1 MINKQTKKAIIMSL
15 ILGMTIGMG
24 QLTDA
29 YTIDKGYITLKADS
43 FKTIGN
49 IENSGIKTDKVT
61 GEIKINTR
69 AVSQTQLNEIS
80 NKIQTA
86 TSMPLK
92 IVKKADNS
100 LAITY
105 NDNDITNTLELVYS
119 GNFNMKNK
127 ANDAY
132 TNASGNQV
140 IKMYSDAGKEIE
152 IPYMESLQISNTQYD
167 DNLIIDNGQN
177 IIATDDVIPTGRQEL
192 IHKKIADISQLIGK
206 QVFAVGIA
214 TDATGNLQMPNM
226 LGTVQSD
233 YSIEGTIDGNLTYTN
248 FLLKTLKNGEE
259 SYWNVFNEDI
269 SSLEKYKK
277 YAPHADKESTDGK
290 SNAMPI
296 ILEDNELITQMAN
309 AKTEADR
316 ITILK
321 QKYPIIAEIIQTVD
335 LTKRHQSY
343 PALIILPTKEELDAD
358 RDIILGAEIKG
369 KSKVTCQKDSGL
381 ASLEISDGSQY
392 NVTQGRLYVRE
403 YIRTDKTSSFKGKV
417 LKQFA
422 AANQNVMEG
431 DLHIAGNI
439 DLQNKKIQ
447 VQEATSMDNPI
458 NKGQIDTALDTAK
471 AQKEKL
477 QTYYAGTGISIEGQ
491 NQIQLN
497 TNLCSVPTEKNKFT
511 LVNYGHISLGGVLLG
526 GNDVLKATIT
536 DIKNVKNGKET
547 IHSKDLINGSQ
558 LYSVQQSIAGFADRI
573 QTNKTQLEALKS
585 SINAKKED
593 LSGIQKN
600 LNTIKETKL
609 SQDMSNLTTDGE
621 AVIKNQVKKAIQKFQ
636 KDMDVST
643 VQANVQEAR
652 VSGAMEAKPTKS
664 YEPSIML
671 ADTPIEATNEPVNAA
686 SAVSKEDI
694 AAKADLSQT
703 KVNLEK
709 KATLDTMDVA
719 AYTKQLSKGLTT
731 GESAY
736 HAIQEAKEDRLVQA
750 KENTL
755 TVGANG
761 AETKIDASKKNWTG
775 IVVDEKEA
783 GSMANIEYVNQE
795 LSMESSYDK
804 LSLMKKDLEKDTN
817 KGIAKTAALA
827 ALKPIGHDEEDKVSF
842 AIGYGHYK
850 DGNAAAIGTFY
861 KPSQDILIHLD
872 ITAGAG
878 KPGMNTGVSFK
889 VGKGSSYAS
898 MTREQLAEENAAMRD
913 QVEKQA
919 ERIHTQKEKI
929 EHLESVMQSIR
940 F

>member
-1 MINKQTKKAIIMSL
+1 MIKKQIKKAIIMSL

-29 YTIDKGYITLKADS
+29 YSIDKGYITIKADS
-43 FKTIGN
+43 FKNIGN
-49 IENSGIKTDKVT
+49 IENDGIKTDTAT
-61 GEIKINTR
+61 GEIKINTK

-92 IVKKADNS
+92 IIKKADNS

-119 GNFNMKNK
+119 GNFNMKTK
-127 ANDAY
+127 ANNTY
-132 TNASGNQV
+132 TNAAGNQV
-140 IKMYSDAGKEIE
+140 VKMYSDAGKEIE
-152 IPYMESLQISNTQYD
+152 IPYIENLQISNTQYE

-192 IHKKIADISQLIGK
+192 IHKKIANISQLIGK

-233 YSIEGTIDGNLTYTN
+233 YSIEGTIDGDLTYTN

-321 QKYPIIAEIIQTVD
+321 QKYPIIAEIIESVD

-343 PALIILPTKEELDAD
+343 PALIILPTKGELDAD

-369 KSKVTCQKDSGL
+369 KSKITCQKDSGL

-392 NVTQGRLYVRE
+392 NVTKGRLYVRE
-403 YIRTDKTSSFKGKV
+403 YIRTDKTSSFKGRV

-422 AANQNVMEG
+422 AANQNAMEG
-431 DLHIAGNI
+431 SLHIAGNI

-458 NKGQIDTALDTAK
+458 NKGQIDTALGIAK
-471 AQKEKL
+471 AQQEKL
-477 QTYYAGTGISIEGQ
+477 QTYYAGTGIHLDTNNTMALTNAAAYTTNNKNRAVLAGTAKTNLKKIKAGKVTETSKDLVNGT
-491 NQIQLN
+491 QLN
-497 TNLCSVPTEKNKFT
+497 T
-511 LVNYGHISLGGVLLG
+511 I
-526 GNDVLKATIT
+526 
-536 DIKNVKNGKET
+536 
-547 IHSKDLINGSQ
+547 
-558 LYSVQQSIAGFADRI
+558 QQNIAGFADRI
-573 QTNKTQLEALKS
+573 KTNKNQLEALKS
-585 SINAKKED
+585 SVNAKKTE

-600 LNTIKETKL
+600 LNTIKGTKL

-621 AVIKNQVKKAIQKFQ
+621 AVIKSQVKKAIQKFQ

-643 VQANVQEAR
+643 VQANVQEAKAPDMLK
-652 VSGAMEAKPTKS
+652 AMPAQNH
-664 YEPSIML
+664 EPSMML
-671 ADTPIEATNEPVNAA
+671 ADAPIEAANEPINAV
-686 SAVSKEDI
+686 SSISKEDV
-694 AAKADLSQT
+694 AAKADLTQT

-709 KATLDTMDVA
+709 KATLDTMNVS

-736 HAIQEAKEDRLVQA
+736 HTIQEAKEDRLVQA

-755 TVGANG
+755 TVGANS
-761 AETKIDASKKNWTG
+761 AETKIDTSKKNWTG
-775 IVVDEKEA
+775 ILVNEKEA
-783 GSMANIEYVNQE
+783 DSMTNVGYVNQT
-795 LSMESSYDK
+795 LSMESSYDR

-817 KGIAKTAALA
+817 KGIAKAAAMA
-827 ALKPIGHDEEDKVSF
+827 ALKPIGNDEEDKVSF

-850 DGNAAAIGTFY
+850 DGNAAAIGMFF
-861 KPSQDILIHLD
+861 KQNQDILIHID
-872 ITAGAG
+872 VTTGAG
-878 KPGMNTGVSFK
+878 KPSMNTGISFK

-898 MTREQLAEENAAMRD
+898 MTRGQLAEENTAMRKEA
-913 QVEKQA
+913 EKQA
-919 ERIHTQKEKI
+919 ERIQTQKEKI

>member
-1 MINKQTKKAIIMSL
+1 MSL

-43 FKTIGN
+43 FKNIGN
-49 IENSGIKTDKVT
+49 IENSGIKTDIAT

-80 NKIQTA
+80 NKIETA

-105 NDNDITNTLELVYS
+105 NDNDITNTMELIYS
-119 GNFNMKNK
+119 GNFNMKTK
-127 ANDAY
+127 ANDTY
-132 TNASGNQV
+132 TNAAGNQV

-152 IPYMESLQISNTQYD
+152 IPYMESLQISNTQYE

-233 YSIEGTIDGNLTYTN
+233 YSIEGTIDGDLTYTN

-259 SYWNVFNEDI
+259 SSWNVFNEDI

-277 YAPHADKESTDGK
+277 YAPNADKESTDGK
-290 SNAMPI
+290 SSAMPI

-321 QKYPIIAEIIQTVD
+321 QKYPIIAEIIQSVD

-343 PALIILPTKEELDAD
+343 PALIILPTKGELDAD

-381 ASLEISDGSQY
+381 ASLEISDESQY
-392 NVTQGRLYVRE
+392 NVTKGRLYVRE

-417 LKQFA
+417 FKQFA
-422 AANQNVMEG
+422 AANQNAVEG
-431 DLHIAGNI
+431 SLHIAGNI

-458 NKGQIDTALDTAK
+458 NKGQIDTALDIAK
-471 AQKEKL
+471 AQQEKL
-477 QTYYAGTGISIEGQ
+477 QTYYAGNGIYLDTNNTMELTNAAAYATNNNNKVFLAGTAK
-491 NQIQLN
+491 
-497 TNLCSVPTEKNKFT
+497 TNLKKIKAGKITET
-511 LVNYGHISLGGVLLG
+511 
-526 GNDVLKATIT
+526 
-536 DIKNVKNGKET
+536 
-547 IHSKDLINGSQ
+547 SKDLVNGAE
-558 LYSVQQSIAGFADRI
+558 LNTIQQSIAGFADRI
-573 QTNKTQLEALKS
+573 QTNKNQLEALKS

-593 LSGIQKN
+593 LSNIQKN
-600 LNTIKETKL
+600 LNTIKKTKL

-621 AVIKNQVKKAIQKFQ
+621 AVIKSQVKKAIQKFQ
-636 KDMDVST
+636 KDLNEST
-643 VQANVQEAR
+643 VQTNVQETK
-652 VSGAMEAKPTKS
+652 VSETMEANPTES
-664 YEPSIML
+664 CEPSIML
-671 ADTPIEATNEPVNAA
+671 ADAPIKTTNEPVKAT
-686 SAVSKEDI
+686 SAVSKEEV

-703 KVNLEK
+703 KMNLEK
-709 KATLDTMDVA
+709 KATLDTMDVS
-719 AYTKQLSKGLTT
+719 AYTKQVSKELAT

-736 HAIQEAKEDRLVQA
+736 HALQEAKKDSLIQA
-750 KENTL
+750 KGNTL

-761 AETKIDASKKNWTG
+761 TETKIDASKKNWTG
-775 IVVDEKEA
+775 ILVDEKEA
-783 GSMANIEYVNQE
+783 GSMTNVGYVDQT

-804 LSLMKKDLEKDTN
+804 LSLMKKDLEKDSN
-817 KGIAKTAALA
+817 KGIAKAAALA
-827 ALKPIGHDEEDKVSF
+827 ALKPIGNDEEDKVSF

-861 KPSQDILIHLD
+861 RPNQDVLIHLD
-872 ITAGAG
+872 VTAGTG
-878 KPGMNTGVSFK
+878 KPGMNTGISFK

-898 MTREQLAEENAAMRD
+898 MTREQLAEENEAMRN
-913 QVEKQA
+913 QAEKQA

-929 EHLESVMQSIR
+929 EHLESTMQNIR

>member
-1 MINKQTKKAIIMSL
+1 MIKKQIKKAIIMSL

-29 YTIDKGYITLKADS
+29 YSIDKGYITIKADS
-43 FKTIGN
+43 FKNIGN
-49 IENSGIKTDKVT
+49 IENDGIKTDTAT
-61 GEIKINTR
+61 GEIKINTK
-69 AVSQTQLNEIS
+69 AVNQIQLNEIS

-86 TSMPLK
+86 TNMPLK
-92 IVKKADNS
+92 IIKKADNS

-119 GNFNMKNK
+119 GNFNMKTK
-127 ANDAY
+127 ANNTY
-132 TNASGNQV
+132 TNAAGNQV
-140 IKMYSDAGKEIE
+140 VKMYSDVGKEIE

-206 QVFAVGIA
+206 QVFVVGIA

-321 QKYPIIAEIIQTVD
+321 QKYPIIAEIIESVD

-343 PALIILPTKEELDAD
+343 PALIILPTKGELDAD

-369 KSKVTCQKDSGL
+369 KSKITCQKDSGL

-392 NVTQGRLYVRE
+392 NVTKGRLYVRE

-417 LKQFA
+417 FKQFA
-422 AANQNVMEG
+422 ATNQNTMEG
-431 DLHIAGNI
+431 SLHIAGNI

-447 VQEATSMDNPI
+447 VQTATSMDNPI
-458 NKGQIDTALDTAK
+458 NKGQIDTTLDTAK
-471 AQKEKL
+471 AQQEKL
-477 QTYYAGTGISIEGQ
+477 QTYYAGTGIHLDTNNTMELTNAAAYATNNNNRVFLAGTAK
-491 NQIQLN
+491 
-497 TNLCSVPTEKNKFT
+497 TNLKKIKAGKITET
-511 LVNYGHISLGGVLLG
+511 
-526 GNDVLKATIT
+526 
-536 DIKNVKNGKET
+536 
-547 IHSKDLINGSQ
+547 SKDLVNGAE
-558 LYSVQQSIAGFADRI
+558 LNTIQQSIAGFADRI
-573 QTNKTQLEALKS
+573 QTNKNQLESLKS
-585 SINAKKED
+585 SINSKKTE
-593 LSGIQKN
+593 LSGIQKS
-600 LNTIKETKL
+600 LNTIKGTKL
-609 SQDMSNLTTDGE
+609 NQDMSNLTTDGE

-643 VQANVQEAR
+643 VQTNTQEAK
-652 VSGAMEAKPTKS
+652 VSGAVKAKPTENNES
-664 YEPSIML
+664 SIML
-671 ADTPIEATNEPVNAA
+671 TNTSIETTNEPVNAV
-686 SAVSKEDI
+686 SAISKEEV

-703 KVNLEK
+703 KANLEK
-709 KATLDTMDVA
+709 KATLDTMNIS
-719 AYTKQLSKGLTT
+719 AYTKQLSKGLAT

-736 HAIQEAKEDRLVQA
+736 QAIQKAKEDHLVQA

-755 TVGANG
+755 TVEAND

-775 IVVDEKEA
+775 IIVDEKEA
-783 GSMANIEYVNQE
+783 GSMANVGYVNQT

-817 KGIAKTAALA
+817 KGIAKAAALA

-850 DGNAAAIGTFY
+850 DRNAAAIGTFFR
-861 KPSQDILIHLD
+861 PNQDILIHLD
-872 ITAGAG
+872 VTAGAG
-878 KPGMNTGVSFK
+878 KPSMNTGVSFK
-889 VGKGSSYAS
+889 IGKGSNYAS
-898 MTREQLAEENAAMRD
+898 MTREELAAENAAMKK
-913 QVEKQA
+913 QAEKQA
-919 ERIHTQKEKI
+919 EKIHTQKEKI
-929 EHLESVMQSIR
+929 EHLESVMQRIR

>member
-1 MINKQTKKAIIMSL
+1 MIKKQIKKAIIMSL

-43 FKTIGN
+43 FKNIGN
-49 IENSGIKTDKVT
+49 IENNGIKTDTAT
-61 GEIKINTR
+61 GEIKINTK

-127 ANDAY
+127 ANDTY
-132 TNASGNQV
+132 TNTSGKQV

-152 IPYMESLQISNTQYD
+152 IPYIESLQISNTQYE
-167 DNLIIDNGQN
+167 DNLIIDHGQN

-248 FLLKTLKNGEE
+248 FLLKTLKNGEK

-277 YAPHADKESTDGK
+277 YAPNADKESTDGK

-296 ILEDNELITQMAN
+296 ILEDSELITQMAN

-321 QKYPIIAEIIQTVD
+321 QKYPIIAEIIESVD

-343 PALIILPTKEELDAD
+343 PALIILPTKGELDAD
-358 RDIILGAEIKG
+358 RDIILGAEIKE

-381 ASLEISDGSQY
+381 ASLEISEGSQY
-392 NVTQGRLYVRE
+392 NVKEGRLYVRE
-403 YIRTDKTSSFKGKV
+403 HIRTDKTSTFKGKV
-417 LKQFA
+417 FKQFA
-422 AANQNVMEG
+422 AANQNTIEG
-431 DLHIAGNI
+431 SLHIAGNI

-447 VQEATSMDNPI
+447 IQTATSEDNPI

-471 AQKEKL
+471 AKQEKL
-477 QTYYAGTGISIEGQ
+477 NTYYAGTGIHLDTNNTMELTNGAAYTTNNKNRAVLAGTAKTNLKKIKAGKVTETSKDLVNGA
-491 NQIQLN
+491 QLN
-497 TNLCSVPTEKNKFT
+497 T
-511 LVNYGHISLGGVLLG
+511 I
-526 GNDVLKATIT
+526 
-536 DIKNVKNGKET
+536 
-547 IHSKDLINGSQ
+547 
-558 LYSVQQSIAGFADRI
+558 QQSIAGFADRI
-573 QTNKTQLEALKS
+573 QANKNQLESLKS
-585 SINAKKED
+585 SINSKKTE

-600 LNTIKETKL
+600 LNTIKEIKL
-609 SQDMSNLTTDGE
+609 NQNMSNLTTDGE

-643 VQANVQEAR
+643 VQANVQEAK
-652 VSGAMEAKPTKS
+652 VTTTANTLSSENN
-664 YEPSIML
+664 EPSIML
-671 ADTPIEATNEPVNAA
+671 ANAPIEGTNKPINTV
-686 SAVSKEDI
+686 SAISVEDV
-694 AAKADLSQT
+694 AAKADFTQT
-703 KVNLEK
+703 KINLEK
-709 KATLDTMDVA
+709 KATLDTMNVS
-719 AYTKQLSKGLTT
+719 AYTKQLSKRLAT

-736 HAIQEAKEDRLVQA
+736 QAIQEAKKDRLVQA

-775 IVVDEKEA
+775 ILVDEKEA
-783 GSMANIEYVNQE
+783 GSMANVGYVNQT
-795 LSMESSYDK
+795 LSMENSYNR

-817 KGIAKTAALA
+817 KGIAKAAAMA
-827 ALKPIGHDEEDKVSF
+827 ALKPIGNDEEDKVSF
-842 AIGYGHYK
+842 AVGYGHYK
-850 DGNAAAIGTFY
+850 DGNAAAIGTFFR
-861 KPSQDILIHLD
+861 PNQDILIHLD
-872 ITAGAG
+872 VTAGAG
-878 KPGMNTGVSFK
+878 KPSMNTGVSFK
-889 VGKGSSYAS
+889 IGKGSSYAS
-898 MTREQLAEENAAMRD
+898 MTREELAAENAAMKN
-913 QVEKQA
+913 QAEKQA
-919 ERIHTQKEKI
+919 ERIQTQKEKI
-929 EHLESVMQSIR
+929 EHLESVMQSIW

>member
-1 MINKQTKKAIIMSL
+1 MIKKQIKKAIIMSL

-24 QLTDA
+24 QLADA

-43 FKTIGN
+43 FKSIGN
-49 IENSGIKTDKVT
+49 IENNGIKTDKAT
-61 GEIKINTR
+61 GEIKINTK

-86 TSMPLK
+86 TNMPLK

-132 TNASGNQV
+132 TNTSGKQV

-152 IPYMESLQISNTQYD
+152 IPYIENLQISNTQYE

-177 IIATDDVIPTGRQEL
+177 IIATDNVIPTGRQEL
-192 IHKKIADISQLIGK
+192 IHKKIADISQLINK
-206 QVFAVGIA
+206 KVFVAGFA
-214 TDATGNLQMPNM
+214 TDKDKAGKMLFPNAV
-226 LGTVQSD
+226 GTVQSD
-233 YSIEGTIDGNLTYTN
+233 YLIQGKIDENSTLTIKILQEIKDVEL
-248 FLLKTLKNGEE
+248 
-259 SYWNVFNEDI
+259 YWNVFNEDI

-277 YAPHADKESTDGK
+277 YAPNADKESTNGK
-290 SNAMPI
+290 SSAMPI
-296 ILEDNELITQMAN
+296 ILEDSELITQMTN

-321 QKYPIIAEIIQTVD
+321 QKYPIIAEIIKSVD
-335 LTKRHQSY
+335 LTKRHQCY
-343 PALIILPTKEELDAD
+343 PALMILPTKGELDAD

-381 ASLEISDGSQY
+381 ASLEISEGSKY
-392 NVTQGRLYVRE
+392 NVKEGRLYVRE
-403 YIRTDKTSSFKGKV
+403 HIHTDKTSTFKGKV
-417 LKQFA
+417 FKQFA
-422 AANQNVMEG
+422 AANQNTMEG
-431 DLHIAGNI
+431 SLHIAGNI

-447 VQEATSMDNPI
+447 VQTATSEDNPI
-458 NKGQIDTALDTAK
+458 NKGQINTALDIAK
-471 AQKEKL
+471 AKQEKL
-477 QTYYAGTGISIEGQ
+477 NTYYAGTGIHLDTNNTMELTNGAAYTTNNKNRAVLAGAAKTNLKKIKAGKVTGTSKDLVNGA
-491 NQIQLN
+491 QLN
-497 TNLCSVPTEKNKFT
+497 T
-511 LVNYGHISLGGVLLG
+511 I
-526 GNDVLKATIT
+526 
-536 DIKNVKNGKET
+536 
-547 IHSKDLINGSQ
+547 
-558 LYSVQQSIAGFADRI
+558 QQSIAGFADRI
-573 QTNKTQLEALKS
+573 QTNKNQLESLKS
-585 SINAKKED
+585 SINSKKTE

-609 SQDMSNLTTDGE
+609 NQDISNLTTDGE

-643 VQANVQEAR
+643 VQANVQEAK
-652 VSGAMEAKPTKS
+652 VTTTANALSIENN
-664 YEPSIML
+664 EPSIML
-671 ADTPIEATNEPVNAA
+671 ANSPIEATNKPVNAV
-686 SAVSKEDI
+686 SAISKEDV

-709 KATLDTMDVA
+709 KATLETMDVS

-731 GESAY
+731 GKSAY
-736 HAIQEAKEDRLVQA
+736 HALQEAKEDRLAQA

-755 TVGANG
+755 TIGANS

-775 IVVDEKEA
+775 ILVDKKEA
-783 GSMANIEYVNQE
+783 GSMASVGYVNQT
-795 LSMESSYDK
+795 LSMESSYDR
-804 LSLMKKDLEKDTN
+804 LSLIKKDLEKDTN
-817 KGIAKTAALA
+817 KGIAKAAALA
-827 ALKPIGHDEEDKVSF
+827 ALKPIGNDEEDKVSF

-850 DGNAAAIGTFY
+850 DGNAAAIGTFFR
-861 KPSQDILIHLD
+861 PNQDILIHLD

-878 KPGMNTGVSFK
+878 KPSMNTGISFK

-898 MTREQLAEENAAMRD
+898 MTREELAEENTAMRK
-913 QVEKQA
+913 QAEKQA
-919 ERIHTQKEKI
+919 ERIQTQKEKI

>member
-1 MINKQTKKAIIMSL
+1 MSL

-24 QLTDA
+24 QMTDA
-29 YTIDKGYITLKADS
+29 YIIDKGYISLKADS
-43 FKTIGN
+43 FKSIGN
-49 IENSGIKTDKVT
+49 IENDGIKTDTAT

-192 IHKKIADISQLIGK
+192 IHKKIADIGKLIGK

-259 SYWNVFNEDI
+259 SSWNVFNEDI

-321 QKYPIIAEIIQTVD
+321 QKYPIIAEIIQSVD

-343 PALIILPTKEELDAD
+343 PALIILPTKGELDAD

-381 ASLEISDGSQY
+381 ASLEISDESQY
-392 NVTQGRLYVRE
+392 NVTKGRLYVRE

-417 LKQFA
+417 FKQFA
-422 AANQNVMEG
+422 TANQNTMEG
-431 DLHIAGNI
+431 SLHIAGNI

-471 AQKEKL
+471 TQQEKL
-477 QTYYAGTGISIEGQ
+477 QTYYAGTGIHLDTNNTMELTNAAAYATNNNNRVFLAGTAKTNLKKIKAGKITETSKDLVNGE
-491 NQIQLN
+491 QLN
-497 TNLCSVPTEKNKFT
+497 T
-511 LVNYGHISLGGVLLG
+511 I
-526 GNDVLKATIT
+526 
-536 DIKNVKNGKET
+536 
-547 IHSKDLINGSQ
+547 
-558 LYSVQQSIAGFADRI
+558 QQSIAGFADRI
-573 QTNKTQLEALKS
+573 QTNKNQLEAMKS

-636 KDMDVST
+636 KDLNEST
-643 VQANVQEAR
+643 IQTNMQETK
-652 VSGAMEAKPTKS
+652 VSGAMKAKSTES
-664 YEPSIML
+664 YEPSYIML
-671 ADTPIEATNEPVNAA
+671 ADAPIEGTNKPVNAV
-686 SAVSKEDI
+686 SAISKEEV
-694 AAKADLSQT
+694 AAKADLTQT
-703 KVNLEK
+703 KINLEK

-719 AYTKQLSKGLTT
+719 AYTKQLSKGLAT

-775 IVVDEKEA
+775 ILVNEKEA
-783 GSMANIEYVNQE
+783 GSLANVGYVDQT
-795 LSMESSYDK
+795 LSMERSYEK
-804 LSLMKKDLEKDTN
+804 LSLMKKNLEKDTN
-817 KGIAKTAALA
+817 KGIAKAAALA
-827 ALKPIGHDEEDKVSF
+827 ALKPIGHDEEYKVSF

-861 KPSQDILIHLD
+861 RPSQDILIHLD
-872 ITAGAG
+872 VTAGAG
-878 KPGMNTGVSFK
+878 KPGMNTGISFK

-898 MTREQLAEENAAMRD
+898 MTREQLAEENIVMKD
-913 QVEKQA
+913 QAEKQA
-919 ERIHTQKEKI
+919 ERIQTQKEKI
-929 EHLESVMQSIR
+929 EHLESVMQNIR

>member
-1 MINKQTKKAIIMSL
+1 MIKKQIEKAIIMSL
-15 ILGMTIGMG
+15 IFGMTIGMG

-43 FKTIGN
+43 FKNIGN
-49 IENSGIKTDKVT
+49 IENDGIKTDTAT

-86 TSMPLK
+86 TNMPLK
-92 IVKKADNS
+92 IIKKADNS

-105 NDNDITNTLELVYS
+105 NDNDITNTLELVYN

-127 ANDAY
+127 ANDTY
-132 TNASGNQV
+132 TNAAGNQV
-140 IKMYSDAGKEIE
+140 VKIYSDAGKEIE
-152 IPYMESLQISNTQYD
+152 IPYIENLQISNTQYE
-167 DNLIIDNGQN
+167 DNLIIDNRQN

-192 IHKKIADISQLIGK
+192 IHKKIANISQLIGK

-248 FLLKTLKNGEE
+248 FLLKTLNNGEE

-277 YAPHADKESTDGK
+277 YAPNVDKESTDGK

-296 ILEDNELITQMAN
+296 ILEDSELITQMAN

-321 QKYPIIAEIIQTVD
+321 QKYPIIAEIIESVD

-343 PALIILPTKEELDAD
+343 PALIILPTKGELDTD

-381 ASLEISDGSQY
+381 ASLEISEGSKY
-392 NVTQGRLYVRE
+392 NVKEGRLYVRE
-403 YIRTDKTSSFKGKV
+403 HIHTDKTSTFKGKV
-417 LKQFA
+417 FKQFA
-422 AANQNVMEG
+422 AANQNTMEG
-431 DLHIAGNI
+431 SLHIAGNI

-447 VQEATSMDNPI
+447 VQTATSEDNPI

-471 AQKEKL
+471 AKQEKL
-477 QTYYAGTGISIEGQ
+477 QTYYAGTRIHLDANNTMELTNGAAYTTNNKNRAVLAGTAKTNIKKIKAGKVTETSKDLVNGA
-491 NQIQLN
+491 QLN
-497 TNLCSVPTEKNKFT
+497 T
-511 LVNYGHISLGGVLLG
+511 I
-526 GNDVLKATIT
+526 
-536 DIKNVKNGKET
+536 
-547 IHSKDLINGSQ
+547 Q
-558 LYSVQQSIAGFADRI
+558 RSIAGFADRI
-573 QTNKTQLEALKS
+573 QTNKNQLESLKS
-585 SINAKKED
+585 SINSKKAE

-609 SQDMSNLTTDGE
+609 NQNMSNLTTDGE

-636 KDMDVST
+636 KDLNEST
-643 VQANVQEAR
+643 VQTNVQEAK
-652 VSGAMEAKPTKS
+652 VSGAMKVNPTES
-664 YEPSIML
+664 CETSIML
-671 ADTPIEATNEPVNAA
+671 ANAPIETTNEPVNAV
-686 SAVSKEDI
+686 SAISKEDVD
-694 AAKADLSQT
+694 AKADISQT

-709 KATLDTMDVA
+709 KATLNTMDVS
-719 AYTKQLSKGLTT
+719 AYTKQLSKGLST

-736 HAIQEAKEDRLVQA
+736 HALQKAKEDRLVQA

-755 TVGANG
+755 TVGANN

-775 IVVDEKEA
+775 ISVNEKEA
-783 GSMANIEYVNQE
+783 GSMANVGYVNQT
-795 LSMESSYDK
+795 LSMESSYDR

-817 KGIAKTAALA
+817 KGIAKAAAMA
-827 ALKPIGHDEEDKVSF
+827 ALKPIGNDEEDKVSF

-861 KPSQDILIHLD
+861 RPSQDILIHLD
-872 ITAGAG
+872 VTTGAG
-878 KPGMNTGVSFK
+878 KPSMNTGVSFK

-898 MTREQLAEENAAMRD
+898 MTREELAAENTAMKD
-913 QVEKQA
+913 QAEKQA
-919 ERIHTQKEKI
+919 ERIQTQKEKI
-929 EHLESVMQSIR
+929 KHLESVMQSIR

>member
-1 MINKQTKKAIIMSL
+1 MNL

-49 IENSGIKTDKVT
+49 IENSGIKTDTAT
-61 GEIKINTR
+61 GEIKINTK

-80 NKIQTA
+80 NKIETA

-105 NDNDITNTLELVYS
+105 NDNDITNTMELVYS

-132 TNASGNQV
+132 TNAAGNQV

-192 IHKKIADISQLIGK
+192 IHKKITDISQLIGK

-233 YSIEGTIDGNLTYTN
+233 YSIEGTIDGDLTYTN

-259 SYWNVFNEDI
+259 SSWNVFNEDI

-321 QKYPIIAEIIQTVD
+321 QKYPIIAEIIESVD

-343 PALIILPTKEELDAD
+343 PALIILPTKGELDAD

-392 NVTQGRLYVRE
+392 NVTKGRLYVRE

-417 LKQFA
+417 FKQFA
-422 AANQNVMEG
+422 AANQNTMEG
-431 DLHIAGNI
+431 NLHIAGNI

-471 AQKEKL
+471 AQQEKL
-477 QTYYAGTGISIEGQ
+477 QTYYAGTGIHLDTNNTMELTNAAAYATNNNNRVFLAGTAK
-491 NQIQLN
+491 
-497 TNLCSVPTEKNKFT
+497 TNLKKIKAGKITET
-511 LVNYGHISLGGVLLG
+511 
-526 GNDVLKATIT
+526 
-536 DIKNVKNGKET
+536 
-547 IHSKDLINGSQ
+547 SKDLVNGAE
-558 LYSVQQSIAGFADRI
+558 LNTIQQSIAGFADRI
-573 QTNKTQLEALKS
+573 QTNKNQLEALKS
-585 SINAKKED
+585 SINSKKED
-593 LSGIQKN
+593 LSSIQKN

-636 KDMDVST
+636 KDLDESTIQTNMQKIKVSD
-643 VQANVQEAR
+643 
-652 VSGAMEAKPTKS
+652 AMEAKSTES

-671 ADTPIEATNEPVNAA
+671 ADAPIKATNEPVNAV
-686 SAVSKEDI
+686 SAISKEEV

-709 KATLDTMDVA
+709 KTTLNTMDVA

-736 HAIQEAKEDRLVQA
+736 HALQEAKEDRLVQA

-755 TVGANG
+755 TVDTNG

-775 IVVDEKEA
+775 ILVDEKEA
-783 GSMANIEYVNQE
+783 GSMANVGYVDQT

-804 LSLMKKDLEKDTN
+804 LSLMKKNLEKDTN
-817 KGIAKTAALA
+817 KGIAKAAALA

-861 KPSQDILIHLD
+861 RPNQDVLIHLD
-872 ITAGAG
+872 ITTGAG
-878 KPGMNTGVSFK
+878 KPGMNTGISFK
-889 VGKGSSYAS
+889 IGKGSSYAS
-898 MTREQLAEENAAMRD
+898 MTHEQLAEENEAMKN
-913 QVEKQA
+913 QAKKQA